1 MFRSIVCLDIF
12 WPVLLADHSV
22 GAKNARLNGTETV
35 LSLTE
40 IISDI
45 FRAKKINP
53 YFMSLTVSLCPFHF
67 QVLCSVSQNPYY
79 SRRRKS
85 LARGIDWRKPEVRG
99 PWKNKHG
106 LYNPAAVKYTTNLA

>member
-45 FRAKKINP
+45 FRAKKLI
-53 YFMSLTVSLCPFHF
+53 LIL
-67 QVLCSVSQNPYY
+67 
-79 SRRRKS
+79 
-85 LARGIDWRKPEVRG
+85 
-99 PWKNKHG
+99 
-106 LYNPAAVKYTTNLA
+106 